1 MERPNIYQ
9 PSCETIRATQSYCP
23 TKKRS
28 IGIFYKNGKNVP
40 KDVDSIYHVQL
51 HSENINSAD
60 LENRIKVN
68 AALNNEECMIKNC
81 RKEIIDENKP
91 FDASPDDVKVNGN
104 NNLLEWRKSFDTEM
118 PNEHVTTVNRVNK
131 KLDNLELSGSKKTT
145 YENWRERPKTKEE
158 YSNWRAGKREFEE
171 GFVTIGLSPPNE
183 SHLMQ
188 RRLKPL
194 SSVDKIIVGVYST

>member
-9 PSCETIRATQSYCP
+9 PRSETIRATQSYCP

-40 KDVDSIYHVQL
+40 KDVNSIYHVEL
-51 HSENINSAD
+51 HSENINSED

-68 AALNNEECMIKNC
+68 AALNNEDCVIKNC
-81 RKEIIDENKP
+81 RKDIIIENSP
-91 FDASPDDVKVNGN
+91 YDAPPNDVKENGFN
-104 NNLLEWRKSFDTEM
+104 SEPEWRKSDSEM
-118 PNEHVTTVNRVNK
+118 RNEHVTTVNKVNK

-158 YSNWRAGKREFEE
+158 YSNWRADKREFEE
-171 GFVTIGLSPPNE
+171 EFVPIGLSPPTE
-183 SHLMQ
+183 SLLMQ